1 MPVTAPVNQVRT
13 LRHEDV
19 AERRVAAV
27 AGSGQHQVLAL
38 DAAREQHAVP
48 VERQEGVVELVEGLE
63 VVRVADAD
71 RRTVVPVAP
80 RDVVAVLDPD
90 DTRVIGVLELL
101 LDFGDPPVG
110 GDPLDGLDFDVPTD
124 AIEAS
129 ARVQV
134 HLSRRVVNAEH
145 ARICTLERHYRRVED
160 AVGSGENVPLDD
172 RIATRTP
179 QRGRTAGGSVFPRD
193 SGECGRIGD
202 LGPEVHGGP
211 FAMSSGDRHEARSR
225 PRSGEP
231 PVPRLAWTRVPQAS
245 AARMSAW
252 RTPC

>member
-1 MPVTAPVNQVRT
+1 MASISMFQLTPSRLLPACRFISRVVSSTRNTPAYAPSNGTTA
-13 LRHEDV
+13 
-19 AERRVAAV
+19 
-27 AGSGQHQVLAL
+27 
-38 DAAREQHAVP
+38 
-48 VERQEGVVELVEGLE
+48 ELKM
-63 VVRVADAD
+63 
-71 RRTVVPVAP
+71 
-80 RDVVAVLDPD
+80 
-90 DTRVIGVLELL
+90 L
-101 LDFGDPPVG
+101 LD
-110 GDPLDGLDFDVPTD
+110 
-124 AIEAS
+124 
-129 ARVQV
+129 R
-134 HLSRRVVNAEH
+134 
-145 ARICTLERHYRRVED
+145 
-160 AVGSGENVPLDD
+160 GENVPLDD

-202 LGPEVHGGP
+202 LVPEVHGGP